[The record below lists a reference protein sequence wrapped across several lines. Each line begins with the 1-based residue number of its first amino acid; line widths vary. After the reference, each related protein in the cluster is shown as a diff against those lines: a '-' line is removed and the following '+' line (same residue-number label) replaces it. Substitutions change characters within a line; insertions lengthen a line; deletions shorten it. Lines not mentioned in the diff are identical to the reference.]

1 MMMRNKWKK
10 KGSWAYL
17 LTALVMVAFGFG
29 AGKPTQNSDLI
40 SVFRQIDQEVT
51 AHSEAYL
58 RLGES
63 IDQIGHRLTASENG
77 KKAEQYVFDLLKSYG
92 FEDVVFQ
99 EFEVNGWIR
108 ESMELRIHGEGDSN
122 SLPAVALALTPAHA
136 DLRGE
141 LVDMGNGLEE
151 DYLTDPDKVRGK
163 VVLAALGILP
173 GSPEG
178 TRNIHRSAKVTLA
191 IQHGAQ
197 GIILFNQVAGGTL
210 LTGTASIDGTLLPI
224 PALSVGLEDGLALK
238 ERLAAG
244 ESLKAHVNMSNRT
257 GSMKAR
263 NIIARI
269 QGSDLS
275 QEKIVVGG
283 HLDSWDLSPGAVDNG
298 LGSFAVID
306 MARTF
311 RALNLQPRRTVEFVL
326 FMGEEQGL
334 LGSKAYVEA
343 AQDRGELDQ
352 IRFMLNF
359 DMTNDPKH
367 FTATREEARD
377 LFASISEAVRAV
389 DTNFINQFSPRAGL
403 YSDHQPFMLQGIPT
417 GGAGGGR
424 LSREALNCYHADC
437 DVFSLVNDLEMRNTV
452 RFGAML
458 AYGLAQAEQI
468 KVPRLDDDAI
478 RQMMLDNK
486 LEESLRIGGD
496 WRWD

>member
-1 MMMRNKWKK
+1 MSQHLLKK
-10 KGSWAYL
+10 KVGWPYVFATFMFVSLGLGASRP
-17 LTALVMVAFGFG
+17 AQDPDLV
-29 AGKPTQNSDLI
+29 T
-40 SVFRQIDQEVT
+40 VFRQIDQEVT
-51 AHSEAYL
+51 ARSEAYQ

-77 KKAEQYVFDLLKSYG
+77 AKAEQYVFDLLKSYG
-92 FEDVVFQ
+92 FTDVRFQ

-108 ESMELRIHGEGDSN
+108 ERMDLHIHHGSTSN
-122 SLPAVALALTPAHA
+122 ALPAVALALTPAHA
-136 DLRGE
+136 ELRGE

-151 DYLTDPDKVRGK
+151 DYLADPNRVRGK

-191 IQHGAQ
+191 IQHGAK

-224 PALSVGLEDGLALK
+224 PALSVGLEDGMALK
-238 ERLAAG
+238 ERLATG
-244 ESLKAHVNMSNRT
+244 EKLSADVNMSNRT
-257 GSMKAR
+257 GKMKAR
-263 NIIARI
+263 NIVARI
-269 QGSDLS
+269 QGSDLA

-298 LGSFAVID
+298 LGSFSVID

-311 RALNLQPRRTVEFVL
+311 KALNLKPRRTVEFVL

-334 LGSKAYVEA
+334 LGSKAYVQA
-343 AQDRGELDQ
+343 AQAREELDH

-367 FTATREEARD
+367 FTATRAEARA
-377 LFASISEAVRAV
+377 LFSQISDAVIAV
-389 DTNFINQFSPRAGL
+389 NANFKNQFNPRAGL
-403 YSDHQPFMLQGIPT
+403 YSDHQPFMLQGLPT
-417 GGAGGGR
+417 GGAAGGS

-437 DVFSLVNDLEMRNTV
+437 DVFSLLNDDEMRNTL

-458 AYGLAQAEQI
+458 AFGLAQAEQI
-468 KVPRLDDDAI
+468 PVPRLEDDAI
-478 RQMMLDNK
+478 RQMMLDNN